1 MSHVKTLYHI
11 VIRTYRN
18 QFTINEEHERE
29 LYAYI
34 FGICKQKKVKLYRIG
49 GMPDHLHLFVL
60 LPSTMAISLFVQE
73 MKSSSSRWL
82 KRNPAFPL
90 FCKWS
95 KEYAAFTYA
104 EKDKLMIINYIKNQ
118 KEHHKRVV
126 FTDEYQAILKENGEE
141 IVEEYFMK
149 D

>member
-18 QFTINEEHERE
+18 QFTINEEHERY

-34 FGICKQKKVKLYRIG
+34 YGICKQKKVMLYRIG
-49 GMPDHLHLFVL
+49 GMPDHLHLFVS
-60 LPSTMAISLFVQE
+60 LPSNMAISLFVQE
-73 MKSSSSRWL
+73 LKASSSKWL
-82 KRNPAFPL
+82 RRNSAFPL

-104 EKDKLMIINYIKNQ
+104 DKDKLMIINYIKNQ
-118 KEHHKRVV
+118 KKHHKSVM
-126 FTDEYQAILKENGEE
+126 FKEEYRTILRENGEE
-141 IVEEYFMK
+141 IVEEFFMK